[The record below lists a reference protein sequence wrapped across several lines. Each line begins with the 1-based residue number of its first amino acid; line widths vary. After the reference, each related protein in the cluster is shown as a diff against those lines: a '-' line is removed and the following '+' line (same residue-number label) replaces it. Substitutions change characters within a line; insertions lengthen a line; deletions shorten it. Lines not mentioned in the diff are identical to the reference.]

1 MKSKADELRKA
12 YEVFGADESTPFKTI
27 RKAYY
32 ALACRHHP
40 DKNGDQEYFKVINNA
55 FQVIEEHERRRSLKP
70 QCATATHRHNEG
82 KENRPSEARCD
93 TASQRDNGGKRKDRV
108 ESTSRTAD
116 GRKKN
121 RKQRHLPAEKGLQ
134 NPVKKNLGI

>member
-93 TASQRDNGGKRKDRV
+93 TASQRDNGGKRN
-108 ESTSRTAD
+108 S
-116 GRKKN
+116 
-121 RKQRHLPAEKGLQ
+121 
-134 NPVKKNLGI
+134 I